1 MPLPSGT
8 DYDIA
13 LPGWARLLAV
23 LAVGVAVSGMADFA
37 LTQAGYPNLATFV
50 WASGYAGTIIVV
62 WVVWGQHLEL
72 VGDTGVGHEADGEEN
87 PHTDDG
93 DRSDPY

>member
-1 MPLPSGT
+1 MPVPSGA
-8 DYDIA
+8 DYDVS

-23 LAVGVAVSGMADFA
+23 LAVGVAASGVADFA
-37 LTQAGYPNLATFV
+37 LTQAGYPNLATLV
-50 WASGYAGTIIVV
+50 WAAGYAGTIIVV
-62 WVVWGQHLEL
+62 WLVWGQHLEL
-72 VGDTGVGHEADGEEN
+72 VGDTGVGHEADTEEN

>member
-1 MPLPSGT
+1 MPLPSGA

-23 LAVGVAVSGMADFA
+23 LAGGVAVSGMADFA

-72 VGDTGVGHEADGEEN
+72 VGDTGVGHEADSEEN
-87 PHTDDG
+87 PPDDG